1 MSVSMASDTTRA
13 PSAARARSEWWS
25 REVALVERLKT
36 LRELTGAALGDGST
50 LPVVEW
56 DVPWRSAEVIS
67 VLTHACIDRLRRTK
81 GSEVEAAQRL
91 CDLILD
97 LQQAAMDW
105 YLHDTA
111 MRGQR
116 LADCAAGLSRLR
128 GMPNSTA
135 LMGSACEE
143 LVQRCGFHRAVLSRV
158 ERAGWKPLIMENPA
172 NDSSDSWFSDWVD
185 QLVPL
190 VDSAPEAEMLS
201 RRRPLLVYDTASA
214 PVYRPLIINAGHSRS
229 YVLAPLVHG
238 SEVIGFLHSDHH
250 PLPRRVDETDRD
262 VLWAFADGFSHLYE
276 RTVLLERLKA
286 HRDSVRDLFFGAVDR
301 IDDLCESDVESLR
314 RADGAGDERAA
325 LSDGAGRGGG
335 RKGAVGLTDREVEVF
350 DLMVTGASNQEIADE
365 LVITEGTVK
374 SHVKHILRKYGAVN
388 RAQAIA
394 WALRD

>member
-25 REVALVERLKT
+25 REIALVEHLKV
-36 LRELTGAALGDGST
+36 LRDRTGATLGDGSA
-50 LPVVEW
+50 LPVVDW

-67 VLTHACIDRLRRTK
+67 VLTHSCIDRLRRTK
-81 GSEVEAAQRL
+81 GTEIEAAQGL

-105 YLHDTA
+105 YLHETA

-135 LMGSACEE
+135 LMESACEE

-158 ERAGWKPLIMENPA
+158 ESAGWKPLIMENPG
-172 NDSSDSWFSDWVD
+172 SGSDPWFSDWVG

-201 RRRPLLVYDTASA
+201 RRRPVLVYDTASA

-238 SEVIGFLHSDHH
+238 SDVIGFLHSDHH

-262 VLWAFADGFSHLYE
+262 VLWAFADGFSHIYE

-301 IDDLCESDVESLR
+301 IDDLCESEMESLR
-314 RADGAGDERAA
+314 RPDADAEAGAGAPGPA
-325 LSDGAGRGGG
+325 SG
-335 RKGAVGLTDREVEVF
+335 RKGGVALTEREVEVF
-350 DLMVTGASNQEIADE
+350 DLMVTGASNQEIADD

>member
-1 MSVSMASDTTRA
+1 MASDTTRA
-13 PSAARARSEWWS
+13 PGVARARSEWWS
-25 REVALVERLKT
+25 REIALVERLKA
-36 LRELTGAALGDGST
+36 LRDRTGATLGGDCV
-50 LPVVEW
+50 LPVVDW

-67 VLTHACIDRLRRTK
+67 VLTHSCIDRLRRTK
-81 GSEVEAAQRL
+81 GTDIEGAQGL

-105 YLHDTA
+105 YLHETA

-128 GMPNSTA
+128 GMPNSAA
-135 LMGSACEE
+135 LMEGACEE

-158 ERAGWKPLIMENPA
+158 ESAGWKPLIMENPA
-172 NDSSDSWFSDWVD
+172 NDADSWFSDWAG

-201 RRRPLLVYDTASA
+201 RRRPVLVYDTASA

-238 SEVIGFLHSDHH
+238 SDVIGFLHSDHH

-262 VLWAFADGFSHLYE
+262 VLWAFADGFSHIYE

-301 IDDLCESDVESLR
+301 IDDLCESEMESLR
-314 RADGAGDERAA
+314 RADGDTDETT
-325 LSDGAGRGGG
+325 GAGG
-335 RKGAVGLTDREVEVF
+335 RKGTVGLTEREVEVF
-350 DLMVTGASNQEIADE
+350 DLMVTGASNQEIAED